1 LADCSAIHGA
11 LKLVLSIICAVLFAS
26 NASAASCRNFAREA
40 QAAIGKPVAA
50 LQKIEHEAS
59 DRLKGLD
66 SRPFDYL
73 LGEARKLAVIMAD
86 PAALKDEE
94 ELRRCR
100 NATRLLRKV
109 CADAVQMLVEV
120 LDKHVASPAPDFD
133 KPRYAA
139 AIAECEKAMGLK
151 PLKSVIRGTD

>member
-1 LADCSAIHGA
+1 
-11 LKLVLSIICAVLFAS
+11 VS

-40 QAAIGKPVAA
+40 QAAIGKSAA
-50 LQKIEHEAS
+50 SLQKIEHEAS

-73 LGEARKLAVIMAD
+73 LGEARKITAIIAD

-94 ELRRCR
+94 SLARCR
-100 NATRLLRKV
+100 NATRPVRKL
-109 CADAVQMLVEV
+109 CAEAAQMLVDV
-120 LDKHVASPAPDFD
+120 LESHVAAPAAAPDYD
-133 KPRYAA
+133 KPRYATVM
-139 AIAECEKAMGLK
+139 AECEKSMDLK